1 MKSFWNARR
10 RYLLLLAFRRARQC
24 SELASFGQKAGET
37 FGLFASHKRRPCL
50 AARGAPVVRSPRG
63 RGIPAW
69 MGVMQERSRPL
80 LAGASGGTE
89 PRVNLLRTHSLGP
102 CGRFLLVDDEFVAD
116 EHGSRLLPALA
127 PRAFKSAPA
136 DQCGE
141 LVQEEAAN
149 GFRRPAFRDRSA
161 LAMRIVN
168 AGWQV
173 VDVQLRHVDILRL
186 ASTSR
191 AAARASGHPV
201 QDY

>member
-1 MKSFWNARR
+1 M
-10 RYLLLLAFRRARQC
+10 LLAFRRARRC
-24 SELASFGQKAGET
+24 SRLVSYGQSGEET
-37 FGLFASHKRRPCL
+37 FGLFASRERHTCF
-50 AARGAPVVRSPRG
+50 AARAPPIVRSPRG
-63 RGIPAW
+63 RGVPAW

-141 LVQEEAAN
+141 LVQEEEAAN
-149 GFRRPAFRDRSA
+149 SLRRPAFRDRS
-161 LAMRIVN
+161 
-168 AGWQV
+168 
-173 VDVQLRHVDILRL
+173 
-186 ASTSR
+186 
-191 AAARASGHPV
+191 
-201 QDY
+201 